1 MSVSPNGRLSEEVL
15 AHSIEGFYTQSS
27 LIPAGIA
34 IEALAPWSAKMA
46 CGLRKCVEKFRKIYR
61 ETPGKSKSEKL
72 TALKLRLKNAKCEP
86 SPDAHTGVELEE
98 DDLNELVQPH
108 CDQPQCDKLELALP
122 PPTAK
127 PDLAALALKMKKHR
141 EALAA
146 AARPVATPARSN
158 YQLLDFVVTSLA
170 NQAADPPEPFATKS
184 GEDGQLA
191 EAQAGEAKTKKA
203 PKRKAKKNKSG
214 RKKSVVAGPEEE
226 AALALPSGISA
237 GAVAEGPRVES
248 SGSSDQA
255 LGTEGATYQPRVF
268 SKARLAYI
276 AEKRKDGATF
286 KQASGMWMA
295 SNERATYLATLS
307 PSQLKKRRFL

>member
-1 MSVSPNGRLSEEVL
+1 MVCQDGLWATQMCGEVPQNL
-15 AHSIEGFYTQSS
+15 PRDT
-27 LIPAGIA
+27 
-34 IEALAPWSAKMA
+34 
-46 CGLRKCVEKFRKIYR
+46 
-61 ETPGKSKSEKL
+61 GKSKSEKL
-72 TALKLRLKNAKCEP
+72 TALKLRMKNAKCEP

-158 YQLLDFVVTSLA
+158 YQLPDFVVTSLA

-191 EAQAGEAKTKKA
+191 EAG
-203 PKRKAKKNKSG
+203 G
-214 RKKSVVAGPEEE
+214 RGQDKKSTETEGEEE
-226 AALALPSGISA
+226 QEWPQEIC
-237 GAVAEGPRVES
+237 
-248 SGSSDQA
+248 GSW
-255 LGTEGATYQPRVF
+255 P
-268 SKARLAYI
+268 
-276 AEKRKDGATF
+276 
-286 KQASGMWMA
+286 
-295 SNERATYLATLS
+295 
-307 PSQLKKRRFL
+307 